1 MTDQDYAAA
10 LDEIER
16 LLNDPLVYLEPGRV
30 WTLLDAVAANAP
42 PLVPGGAEARQFA

>member
-30 WTLLDAVAANAP
+30 WTLLDAVAAKSRGV
-42 PLVPGGAEARQFA
+42 VPGSAQGRHLA